1 MASLDPWIKSSPFF
15 MTPGHFTKDQMYGL
29 KINDYQWFFPQANGT
44 EFNYCPS
51 MDILQVIENI
61 LTVCFIPDKN
71 FVNLVHAPYSFR
83 AFTFFKT
90 FYFVLG
96 YSHVAQW

>member
-1 MASLDPWIKSSPFF
+1 
-15 MTPGHFTKDQMYGL
+15 MYGL
-29 KINDYQWFFPQANGT
+29 KINDYQCFFPQENGT

-51 MDILQVIENI
+51 MDILQVIQNI

-83 AFTFFKT
+83 AFTFF
-90 FYFVLG
+90 
-96 YSHVAQW
+96 